1 MTSLFPIKEVFS
13 WEILWFMVLELI
25 KNINLYYQKSDCCK
39 TPTCLTT
46 PFIITWIWW
55 LGTRVCCFM
64 TNNHTRFSERILY
77 RQCKA
82 GTRSQCAL
90 LPWPMLT
97 PSMSL
102 FTMPATHGVVR
113 LFTCRGFTFLIK
125 TLFDILMD
133 LQFGFLFDFSK
144 LTPYFT
150 RISTPAAITVKSPSS
165 CGNRTEK
172 TCKMMNPDTKI
183 TTVIFVLH
191 NVIAHCLHRVL
202 RYARHCCYPVPNF
215 LPGFRQYYTSGV
227 IKCSNH
233 ITQIHQI
240 RVHVQS

>member
-1 MTSLFPIKEVFS
+1 MRPSTLTHAYPQY
-13 WEILWFMVLELI
+13 VLI
-25 KNINLYYQKSDCCK
+25 
-39 TPTCLTT
+39 
-46 PFIITWIWW
+46 
-55 LGTRVCCFM
+55 
-64 TNNHTRFSERILY
+64 
-77 RQCKA
+77 
-82 GTRSQCAL
+82 
-90 LPWPMLT
+90 
-97 PSMSL
+97 
-102 FTMPATHGVVR
+102 TMPATHGVVR

-202 RYARHCCYPVPNF
+202 RYASGTAVTQFQIFYPDSDSII
-215 LPGFRQYYTSGV
+215 LLE
-227 IKCSNH
+227 
-233 ITQIHQI
+233 
-240 RVHVQS
+240 